1 MQGRAERIWL
11 LLVALTGAG
20 TWLAETG
27 EAGWGLTLTV
37 AGLIAL
43 KGRLVIDHYM
53 EMTDAS
59 PPLRRV
65 LRAFVIVVPLL
76 VLASQGF
83 GAAIA
88 GLTTIG

>member
-1 MQGRAERIWL
+1 MPGRAERIWL

-20 TWLAETG
+20 AWLAETG
-27 EAGWGLTLTV
+27 EAGWELTLTV

-43 KGRLVIDHYM
+43 KGRLVIDYYM

-88 GLTTIG
+88 GLAAIG